1 MVSKTKPA
9 VIRSLSELST
19 ATKKSDLAAAVIK
32 RGILPKGTSTKKPK
46 PEPKPVVAEAVEEQ
60 VGVEGVEVLDFNAA
74 MGDTQA
80 SGGVEILSAEAQKA
94 LQAWGDA
101 VTNVDAGA
109 NMRPHQIEAM
119 QQIEAHTILVPGEV
133 MTLASDADAQAAAA
147 VEEIDTILNNLPP
160 MTEEEMQA
168 EDDAVEDEDE
178 VRSVLIDELLQ
189 FDSGE
194 HRAGLREAYA
204 RLSTDSLQE
213 QLTLLQA
220 EWGGSVKMK
229 ASLEAAAALIKKA
242 SNNQLAKARASLLGQ
257 KYKEYH
263 LLAQKV
269 EKALGA
275 DTVINGMKHTEYHK
289 QLTSII
295 KTNAALSSAIR
306 EMANMVAFNTS
317 DEVPDANLA
326 PANVEE
332 LVRVCLAVGVSAKSW
347 ILARGELSKRVL
359 YLENELARIIES
371 RKAVQEALNSAR
383 DAATARDAML
393 AKQQH
398 ARFGQKFALVNLD
411 GQFMTMDEDAEAIN
425 PKVLDFDDDMA
436 NALLMTSEE
445 KVRRVY
451 DALRRWSK
459 PASKYAKLVQRKGL
473 HPAGLSVVRVTLTK
487 I

>member
-9 VIRSLSELST
+9 VIRSLSELSS

-32 RGILPKGTSTKKPK
+32 RGILPKGTSAKKPK
-46 PEPKPVVAEAVEEQ
+46 PAAPAPIVGELVDMDEVGTA
-60 VGVEGVEVLDFNAA
+60 GVEILDFNAA
-74 MGDTQA
+74 MGDTLDQVAGTLSEQELANLQA
-80 SGGVEILSAEAQKA
+80 SGVVDENHMINDIAAMTAEQKA
-94 LQAWGDA
+94 LLNQVFEHHEGDA
-101 VTNVDAGA
+101 
-109 NMRPHQIEAM
+109 AM
-119 QQIEAHTILVPGEV
+119 V
-133 MTLASDADAQAAAA
+133 LASDADEQAAAA
-147 VEEIDTILNNLPP
+147 VETPIDP
-160 MTEEEMQA
+160 
-168 EDDAVEDEDE
+168 EDDVVDESG
-178 VRSVLIDELLQ
+178 VRAVLIDQLLE

-204 RLSTDSLQE
+204 RLTTDSLQE

-229 ASLEAAAALIKKA
+229 ASLEAANALIKKA
-242 SNNQLAKARASLLGQ
+242 QTGQLAKARATLLGQ

-263 LLAQKV
+263 LLAQKI

-275 DTVINGMKHTEYHK
+275 DTVISGMKHTEYHK

-295 KTNAALSSAIR
+295 KTNASLSTAIR
-306 EMANMVAFNTS
+306 EMANLLSFNTT

-332 LVRVCLAVGVSAKSW
+332 LVRVCLAIGVSAKSW
-347 ILARGELSKRVL
+347 ILAKGELSKRITQ
-359 YLENELARIIES
+359 LENELARIIES
-371 RKAVQEALNSAR
+371 RKATQEALNNAR
-383 DAATARDAML
+383 EASQQREAAL
-393 AKQQH
+393 LKQQH
-398 ARFGQKFALVNLD
+398 ARFGQKFAIVNLD
-411 GQFMTMDEDAEAIN
+411 GQFLTMDEDAEAIN
-425 PKVLDFDDDMA
+425 PKVLDFADDMA
-436 NALLMTSEE
+436 NALLMNNEE

-459 PASKYAKLVQRKGL
+459 AGSKYVKLVQRKGL